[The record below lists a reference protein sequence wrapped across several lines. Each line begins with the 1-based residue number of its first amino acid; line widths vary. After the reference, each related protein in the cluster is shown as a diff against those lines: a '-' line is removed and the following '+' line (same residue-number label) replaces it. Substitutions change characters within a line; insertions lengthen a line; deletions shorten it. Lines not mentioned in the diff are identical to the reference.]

1 MKRYTIAARGIEPE
15 GPDSVKTGQLSPL
28 ERFLKL
34 FTDIRAGE
42 GSTALLMFLNVFLIL
57 AAYYLLKPMRES
69 WIAVSAIAG
78 FEKMEVKAYTSFG
91 QSLLLVFVTAWYSSL
106 VNRWPRAKLITW
118 ATLFCMSNMVVFWFL
133 QPDFFIQNL
142 PWTGIAFYL
151 WVGMF
156 GVFVVA
162 QFWAFAA
169 DIYNDEDG
177 RRLIPMIAIGATA
190 GAAFGSKIASFLVK
204 GGFADLLAS
213 FGNEQLAEFGRRMF
227 VEEAGLIIALF
238 PLGISIYLSRVVDR
252 RRAAVAP
259 PQAPPVGETSDPPKD
274 AGGAL
279 SLVFSTRFLLAVA
292 IITVVL
298 NWVNTNGENL
308 LFRVLQ
314 TDLEQRAAAAGIT
327 GAVALRDFTKS
338 QTNLFYGDFFSLV
351 NVVALVLQAFVA
363 SRLLK
368 YGGFA
373 PVLMLLPVVAL
384 VSYSVMAILPVLA
397 VVQAMKVAENSTDYS
412 INNTARH
419 VLWLPVSSRV
429 KFKCKPAIDTLF
441 ARIGDGMAALTVL
454 VGVNVLGLSTRGYFV
469 FTALL
474 VLVWIVYGLIVVR
487 EHRLLAEKPGLEG
500 AADAA

>member
-1 MKRYTIAARGIEPE
+1 
-15 GPDSVKTGQLSPL
+15 VQNGQLSPT
-28 ERFLKL
+28 ERFRRL
-34 FTDIRAGE
+34 FTDVRAGE
-42 GSTALLMFLNVFLIL
+42 GGTALLMFANVFLIL

-91 QSLLLVFVTAWYSSL
+91 QSLLLVFVISWYSSL
-106 VNRWPRAKLITW
+106 VNRWSRSKLITW
-118 ATLFCMSNMVVFWFL
+118 VTLFCMSNMVVFWFL
-133 QPDFFIQNL
+133 QPDFFIANL

-169 DIYNDEDG
+169 DVYDDDEG
-177 RRLIPMIAIGATA
+177 RRLIPMVAIGATA
-190 GAAFGSKIASFLVK
+190 GAAFGAKIASFLVK
-204 GGFADLLAS
+204 GGFSDFLAS
-213 FGNEQLAEFGRRMF
+213 FGNEQLADWGRRIF
-227 VEEAGLIIALF
+227 IEEAGLIIALF
-238 PLGISIYLSRVVDR
+238 PLGASILLSRVVDR
-252 RRAAVAP
+252 RRAQTAGAEP
-259 PQAPPVGETSDPPKD
+259 EPGPGEVEPKD
-274 AGGAL
+274 DEGGGAL
-279 SLVFSTRFLLAVA
+279 SLIFSTRFLLAVA
-292 IITVVL
+292 VITVIL

-314 TDLEQRAAAAGIT
+314 SDLEARAAAQGIT
-327 GAVALRDFTKS
+327 GEVALREFTKA
-338 QTNLFYGDFFSLV
+338 QTNIFYGDFFSVV
-351 NVVALVLQAFVA
+351 NTVALLLQAFVA

-373 PVLMLLPVVAL
+373 AVLLLLPVVAL
-384 VSYSVMAILPVLA
+384 VSYSVMAVLPVLA

-429 KFKCKPAIDTLF
+429 KFKGKPTIDSLF

-469 FTALL
+469 FTAAL
-474 VLVWIVYGLIVVR
+474 VLVWVVYGVIVVR
-487 EHRLLAEKPGLEG
+487 EHRALTEGAGLEE
-500 AADAA
+500 AASDAA

>member
-1 MKRYTIAARGIEPE
+1 
-15 GPDSVKTGQLSPL
+15 
-28 ERFLKL
+28 
-34 FTDIRAGE
+34 
-42 GSTALLMFLNVFLIL
+42 MFLNVFLIL

-91 QSLLLVFVTAWYSSL
+91 QSLLLVFITGWYSTL
-106 VNRWPRAKLITW
+106 VDRWPRGKLIKW
-118 ATLFCMSNMVVFWFL
+118 ATLFCMSNMVIFWFL
-133 QPDFFIQNL
+133 QPDFFFANL

-169 DIYNDEDG
+169 DIYNDEEG
-177 RRLIPMIAIGATA
+177 RRLIPAIAIGATA
-190 GAAFGSKIASFLVK
+190 GAAFGSQIASFLVR
-204 GGFADLLAS
+204 GGFADLLAT
-213 FGNEQLAEFGRRMF
+213 FGNEQLTALGRRMF

-238 PLGISIYLSRVVDR
+238 PLGASIWLSQVVDR
-252 RRAAVAP
+252 RRAAV
-259 PQAPPVGETSDPPKD
+259 VTPKASEEKTGPEND
-274 AGGAL
+274 DSGGGL
-279 SLVFSTRFLLAVA
+279 KLVLSTRYLMAVA

-308 LFRVLQ
+308 LFGVLQ
-314 TDLEQRAAAAGIT
+314 ENLSDRAAAAGII
-327 GAVALRDFTKS
+327 GEVALRDFIKS
-338 QTNLFYGDFFSLV
+338 ETNLFYGNFFTIV
-351 NVVALVLQAFVA
+351 NSVALLLQAFVA

-384 VSYSVMAILPVLA
+384 ISYSVMAIFPILA

-419 VLWLPVSSRV
+419 VLWLPVPSRV
-429 KFKCKPAIDTLF
+429 KFKGKPTIDTLF

-454 VGVNVLGLSTRGYFV
+454 IGVNLLALSTRGYFV
-469 FTALL
+469 FTAAL
-474 VLVWIVYGLIVVR
+474 VFVWILYGVVVVR
-487 EHRLLAEKPGLEG
+487 EHTALTEKAGLGEAG
-500 AADAA
+500 ADAT